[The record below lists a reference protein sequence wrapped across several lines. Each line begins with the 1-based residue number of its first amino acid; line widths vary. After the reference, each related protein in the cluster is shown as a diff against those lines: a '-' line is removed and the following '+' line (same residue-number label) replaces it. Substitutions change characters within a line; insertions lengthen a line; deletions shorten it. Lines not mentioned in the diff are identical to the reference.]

1 MGDRGKSD
9 YYYHSGETENPS
21 EETVERQSPSQRRVR
36 PSPKQNPYAPL
47 PRKKNTFDTL
57 FQSKFYIRLFMFGI
71 ICFLVGY
78 ILVNSTGYMTPPDSD
93 DYEDDSGNMDA
104 DDREQYER
112 DMDTY
117 DLIRRSLTTTGI
129 ILEQIGIILIVLGLF
144 IGAII
149 DETLPTYVRMGMLIA
164 VGLVIAFQ
172 M

>member
-1 MGDRGKSD
+1 MVS
-9 YYYHSGETENPS
+9 
-21 EETVERQSPSQRRVR
+21 
-36 PSPKQNPYAPL
+36 
-47 PRKKNTFDTL
+47 
-57 FQSKFYIRLFMFGI
+57 
-71 ICFLVGY
+71 
-78 ILVNSTGYMTPPDSD
+78 STGYMTPPDSD

-104 DDREQYER
+104 DDRERYER

-129 ILEQIGIILIVLGLF
+129 ILEQIGIILIILGLF

-149 DETLPTYVRMGMLIA
+149 DDSLPTYVRMGMLIA